1 MYNFTIMKNKLL
13 ITFSGGRTSAYMTWW
28 LFNEW
33 SEKDEWDKLV
43 VFANTGKESEN
54 TLFFVD
60 ECANEWNI
68 DIKWIEGYPSDKG
81 KGWSVNHKLVTYE
94 TASRKGEPFEAMIQ
108 KLGIPFQSAPFCS
121 PQLKT
126 APIKD
131 YLKSI
136 GWSKYYT
143 AIGIRFDEQR
153 RVSKKAKK
161 QRIIYPLIELNP
173 VTKNQIKQWWDLQSF
188 DLDIHPDDGNCVGC
202 WKKSFNVLARIME
215 RSPNSFDWWEDMI
228 LKYGTSTHKSYK
240 GDSQSFYRGNKSIND
255 IREMAKLSQAELK
268 QITLFEPLD
277 GCSESCEAF

>member
-1 MYNFTIMKNKLL
+1 MKDKLL

-33 SEKDEWDKLV
+33 KERDNWDKLV
-43 VFANTGKESEN
+43 VFANTGKESEG

-60 ECANEWNI
+60 ECSQEWGI
-68 DIKWIEGYPSDKG
+68 DIKWIEGYPSEVG

-94 TASRKGEPFEAMIQ
+94 TASRNGEPFEAMIK

-126 APIKD
+126 APIKK

-136 GWSKYYT
+136 GWTKYYT
-143 AIGIRFDEQR
+143 AIGIRYDEQKR
-153 RVSKKAKK
+153 INKNYKK
-161 QRIIYPLIELNP
+161 QRIIYPLVEFNP

-188 DLDIHPDDGNCVGC
+188 DLDIHPDDGNCVCC

-215 RSPNSFDWWEDMI
+215 RSPKSFDWWQQMI
-228 LKYGTSTHKSYK
+228 DEYGTSKHKSYE
-240 GDSQSFYRGNKSIND
+240 GDTQSFYRGNKSIND

-268 QITLFEPLD
+268 QINLFEPLD

>member
-1 MYNFTIMKNKLL
+1 MNNKLL

-33 SEKDEWDKLV
+33 SEKDKWDKIV
-43 VFANTGKESEN
+43 VFANTGKESED

-60 ECANEWNI
+60 ECASEWNI
-68 DIKWIEGYPSDKG
+68 DIKWIEGYPSDVG

-94 TASRKGEPFEAMIQ
+94 TASRKGEPFEAMIK

-126 APIKD
+126 APIKH
-131 YLKSI
+131 YLRSI

-143 AIGIRFDEQR
+143 AIGIRYDEQK
-153 RVSKKAKK
+153 RVNKNHKKN
-161 QRIIYPLIELNP
+161 RIIYPLIELNP

-188 DLDIHPDDGNCVGC
+188 DLDIHPDDGNCVCC

-215 RSPNSFDWWEDMI
+215 RTPNSFDWWQEMTD
-228 LKYGTSTHKSYK
+228 KYGRSNHKSYK
-240 GDSQSFYRGNKSIND
+240 GDLQSFYRGNKTIND
-255 IREMAKLSQAELK
+255 IKEMAKLCQAELK
-268 QITLFEPLD
+268 QINLFEPLD

>member
-1 MYNFTIMKNKLL
+1 MKDKLL

-33 SEKDEWDKLV
+33 KDRDNWDKLV
-43 VFANTGKESEN
+43 VFANTGKESEG

-68 DIKWIEGYPSDKG
+68 DIKWIEGYPSENG
-81 KGWSVNHKLVTYE
+81 KGWSVNHELVNYE
-94 TASRKGEPFEAMIQ
+94 TASRNGEPFEAMIK

-126 APIKD
+126 APIKK

-136 GWSKYYT
+136 GWSKYFT
-143 AIGIRFDEQR
+143 AIGIRYDEQKR
-153 RVSKKAKK
+153 INKNYKK
-161 QRIIYPLIELNP
+161 QRIIYPLVEFNP

-188 DLDIHPDDGNCVGC
+188 DLEIHPDDGNCVCC
-202 WKKSFNVLARIME
+202 WKKSYNVLARIME
-215 RSPNSFDWWEDMI
+215 RSPNSFDWWQKMI
-228 LKYGTSTHKSYK
+228 DEYGTSKHKSYI
-240 GDSQSFYRGNKSIND
+240 GDTQSFYRGNKSIND
-255 IREMAKLSQAELK
+255 IKEMAKLSQAELK

>member
-1 MYNFTIMKNKLL
+1 MKNKLL
-13 ITFSGGRTSAYMTWW
+13 ITFSGGRTSAYMTWY

-33 SEKDEWDKLV
+33 EDRNNWDKIV
-43 VFANTGKESEN
+43 VFANTGKESES

-68 DIKWIEGYPSDKG
+68 DIKWIEGYPSAKG

-94 TASRKGEPFEAMIQ
+94 TASRKGEPFEAMIS

-136 GWSKYYT
+136 GWDKYYT
-143 AIGIRFDEQR
+143 AIGIRFDEQQR
-153 RVSKKAKK
+153 INKNHKKK
-161 QRIIYPLIELNP
+161 RIIYPLAQYNP
-173 VTKNQIKQWWDLQSF
+173 VTKKQVKQWWDRQSF
-188 DLDIHPDDGNCVGC
+188 DLEIHPDDGNCICC
-202 WKKSFNVLARIME
+202 WKKSFTVLARIMN
-215 RSPNSFDWWEDMI
+215 RNPKDFDWWQEMI
-228 LKYGTSTHKSYK
+228 DKYGVSKHNSYK
-240 GDSQSFYRGNKSIND
+240 GYALSFYRGNKSIDD
-255 IREMAKLSQAELK
+255 IKEMAKLSQAELK
-268 QITLFEPLD
+268 QITMFETLD

>member
-1 MYNFTIMKNKLL
+1 MKNKLL

-33 SEKDEWDKLV
+33 EDRDNWDKLV
-43 VFANTGKESEN
+43 VFANTGKETEG

-68 DIKWIEGYPSDKG
+68 DIKWIEGYPSEIG

-94 TASRKGEPFEAMIQ
+94 TASRNGEPFEAMIK

-126 APIKD
+126 APIKK

-136 GWSKYYT
+136 GWTKYYT
-143 AIGIRFDEQR
+143 AIGIRYDEQKR
-153 RVSKKAKK
+153 INKNYKK
-161 QRIIYPLIELNP
+161 QRIIYPLVEFNP
-173 VTKNQIKQWWDLQSF
+173 VNKNQIKQWWDLQSF
-188 DLDIHPDDGNCVGC
+188 DLDIHPDDGNCVCC
-202 WKKSFNVLARIME
+202 WKKSFNVLARIMD
-215 RSPNSFDWWEDMI
+215 RSPKSFDWWQQMI
-228 LKYGTSTHKSYK
+228 DEYGTSKHKSYE
-240 GDSQSFYRGNKSIND
+240 GDVQSFYRGNKSIND

-268 QITLFEPLD
+268 QINLFEPLD

>member
-1 MYNFTIMKNKLL
+1 
-13 ITFSGGRTSAYMTWW
+13 MTWW

-33 SEKDEWDKLV
+33 SEKDKWDKIV
-43 VFANTGKESEN
+43 VFANTGKESEE

-68 DIKWIEGYPSDKG
+68 DIKWIEGYPSDFG
-81 KGWSVNHKLVTYE
+81 KGWSVNHKLVNYE
-94 TASRKGEPFEAMIQ
+94 TASRKGEPFEAMIK

-143 AIGIRFDEQR
+143 AIGIRYDEQK
-153 RVSKKAKK
+153 RVNKNYKKE
-161 QRIIYPLIELNP
+161 RIIYPLIELNP

-188 DLDIHPDDGNCVGC
+188 DLDIHPDDGNCVCC

-215 RSPNSFDWWEDMI
+215 RSPNSFHWWQEMTD
-228 LKYGTSTHKSYK
+228 KYGSSNHKSYK
-240 GDSQSFYRGNKSIND
+240 GDLQSFYRGNKTIND
-255 IREMAKLSQAELK
+255 IKEMAKLSQAELK
-268 QITLFEPLD
+268 QINLFEPLD

>member
-1 MYNFTIMKNKLL
+1 MKDKLL

-33 SEKDEWDKLV
+33 KDRENWDKLV
-43 VFANTGKESEN
+43 VFANTGKESEG

-68 DIKWIEGYPSDKG
+68 DIKWIEGYPSEIG
-81 KGWSVNHKLVTYE
+81 KGWSVNHKLVSYE
-94 TASRKGEPFEAMIQ
+94 TASRNGEPFEAMIK

-126 APIKD
+126 APIKN

-136 GWSKYYT
+136 GWTKYYT
-143 AIGIRFDEQR
+143 AIGIRYDEQKR
-153 RVSKKAKK
+153 INKNYKK
-161 QRIIYPLIELNP
+161 QRIIYPLIEFNP

-215 RSPNSFDWWEDMI
+215 RSPNSFDWWQKMI
-228 LKYGTSTHKSYK
+228 DEYGTSKHKSYI
-240 GDSQSFYRGNKSIND
+240 GDTQSFYRGNKSIND
-255 IREMAKLSQAELK
+255 IKEMAKLSQAELK